1 MKKYQAGS
9 VYKGSFERRP
19 VEPALERDLSRT
31 MERNMKQVDADFDE
45 LERTTIAGMELAAK
59 VDTNVLN
66 DISKFS
72 KTAAKGLELYGNYLK
87 KKTVEEKEAEYYAN
101 GVPPNLLA
109 QYDANED
116 TLKET
121 DDVTTELSNE
131 MVAKGVPYEQARS
144 LKGLNHWEKIGAV
157 TGLARRAGEDFQ
169 VYLQENLRT
178 NNTLQIPDGHGGTFT
193 PMDVGNDPVRAAM
206 AAEAIR
212 KQQMRQYGL
221 TGQHPGLLN
230 KYLYPYQRDAINKE
244 MAVVRRNNRI
254 DKSEEQVSAAIR
266 DFRND
271 GNINRF
277 FARVRGTVDEM
288 DNLRGNRGAWKLFN
302 NMIIAAADAGQ
313 EVPDFGPGSAIWN
326 APYPPNPKR
335 TFGQQFEYQLL
346 NLQNEVA
353 AHAVQNWDETEALR
367 RMRFQQEERTVLEE
381 AEALAQQ
388 GQLTEAALNGFQRR
402 LRGFG
407 YVSNKLNNL
416 YSNETISAREKQAMR
431 DRLENLRQRGIL
443 MPQDIPDNAPISVVR
458 EFAEFANKNAA
469 SMGKPDLVKETIR
482 DHIQNTPQVRSNPH
496 GRLSGLLAPL
506 VADLQ
511 EKALSD
517 YRIVYAN
524 TEGTDAE
531 RHDAAMKAAF
541 EGHIKRFD
549 HTNANSRYYISED
562 GALQYYKDTKG
573 ESAQYHAARILE
585 TTKAIKDAG
594 GGAKAFDTVPILSAA
609 QKAAIVRDY
618 GTSMFEIPPE
628 VHYWSQATGVHPM
641 EIIDRQVG
649 RTLQPNPSSIHFRQT
664 LTPDGYRTAQR
675 YPTHHRSQR
684 GLGSN
689 STGTFFPE
697 RVPMGYGS
705 VVQDAATEYDIPPA
719 ILAGLLDQESAYR
732 PDVIDGITDSKAG
745 AQGIAQ
751 FMPKTAQQMGINPL
765 NPVEA
770 IHGAAKY
777 LRHLMDRYGYSLDTA
792 IYAYNA
798 GPGTI
803 SKYGIGATEE
813 NANYYPGV
821 MKNASK
827 YGHPGVWENKATMRG
842 SFAK

>member
-254 DKSEEQVSAAIR
+254 DKSEEQVSAAFR
-266 DFRND
+266 VFRND

-302 NMIIAAADAGQ
+302 NMILAAADAGQ
-313 EVPDFGPGSAIWN
+313 EVPDFGPGVHMECSIPA
-326 APYPPNPKR
+326 KS
-335 TFGQQFEYQLL
+335 
-346 NLQNEVA
+346 
-353 AHAVQNWDETEALR
+353 EAY
-367 RMRFQQEERTVLEE
+367 FW
-381 AEALAQQ
+381 
-388 GQLTEAALNGFQRR
+388 
-402 LRGFG
+402 
-407 YVSNKLNNL
+407 S
-416 YSNETISAREKQAMR
+416 TI
-431 DRLENLRQRGIL
+431 
-443 MPQDIPDNAPISVVR
+443 
-458 EFAEFANKNAA
+458 
-469 SMGKPDLVKETIR
+469 
-482 DHIQNTPQVRSNPH
+482 
-496 GRLSGLLAPL
+496 
-506 VADLQ
+506 
-511 EKALSD
+511 
-517 YRIVYAN
+517 
-524 TEGTDAE
+524 
-531 RHDAAMKAAF
+531 
-541 EGHIKRFD
+541 
-549 HTNANSRYYISED
+549 
-562 GALQYYKDTKG
+562 
-573 ESAQYHAARILE
+573 
-585 TTKAIKDAG
+585 
-594 GGAKAFDTVPILSAA
+594 
-609 QKAAIVRDY
+609 
-618 GTSMFEIPPE
+618 
-628 VHYWSQATGVHPM
+628 
-641 EIIDRQVG
+641 
-649 RTLQPNPSSIHFRQT
+649 
-664 LTPDGYRTAQR
+664 
-675 YPTHHRSQR
+675 
-684 GLGSN
+684 
-689 STGTFFPE
+689 
-697 RVPMGYGS
+697 
-705 VVQDAATEYDIPPA
+705 
-719 ILAGLLDQESAYR
+719 
-732 PDVIDGITDSKAG
+732 
-745 AQGIAQ
+745 
-751 FMPKTAQQMGINPL
+751 
-765 NPVEA
+765 
-770 IHGAAKY
+770 
-777 LRHLMDRYGYSLDTA
+777 
-792 IYAYNA
+792 
-798 GPGTI
+798 
-803 SKYGIGATEE
+803 
-813 NANYYPGV
+813 
-821 MKNASK
+821 
-827 YGHPGVWENKATMRG
+827 
-842 SFAK
+842 